1 MIHLENLFL
10 MLCPSYQMSDD
21 EFDEIKHEKLLAAVL
36 DKKEQVPIRKSAA
49 KISSDLLIN
58 SVKQSKVSTAL
69 AKQKLE
75 QEKKEKDR
83 VGASQTVAVPVH
95 RQASERIK
103 GAVGFIELKKDLK
116 VWDDV
121 VKSNRLADQLSFPLN
136 EETMLATEKATDR
149 AEAFKPKTDFEK
161 KMMEMWNGS
170 KNNMTNDTVY
180 TEAEMEIIRAM
191 DVKEAKEKLN
201 QMQKMRALI
210 SYREAKYRYAAKIKS
225 KGYHRILKRQK
236 RKQLIKEFDE
246 LLVRDPEA
254 AKEKL
259 LELENQRVIERGSL
273 KHRARTRFQQDIVKY
288 AGRDSRAKQVLEE
301 HFRLG
306 RDLKSKV
313 AMESGSEEDEE
324 QEKEEKKMSVSEMI
338 KSAAV
343 AAAKSD
349 GVAGG
354 PVEDGDDA
362 DETRIALYEL
372 RAKKRRELEA
382 ARSRAAKKA
391 TDSQPIFDQES
402 DWTFVPSSMKDSS
415 DIADHDDKDESGLT
429 SSKIRAE
436 TSDDASHVVDAAD
449 ACAGSGSNENSTEKE
464 SKTESG
470 KGMKA
475 KKRKRGE
482 ITKNECTAKDIDR
495 LFDAAEEKV
504 VESLKEVAKKIREEE
519 EAETSI
525 PKEMKK
531 KKKKSAKLKEEE
543 KKKDEAVDISL
554 DPKHFLQVETT
565 NLSKVSS
572 ELIDKMDEFDEDQ
585 ANAVAEAFK
594 DDDVIGDFEEDKEFI
609 EEGERPKDVDLTL
622 QGWGCWVGPGMTE
635 RKRRK
640 QFVIKAKQKR
650 RKDKN
655 RPGVIIKE
663 TQETSIAKL
672 QPSSLPFPY
681 TSVVDFETMVSQP
694 IGKDWNPISVTHD
707 LCKPAVVTQG
717 GRSIRPMKKAEVLAG
732 KLILDD

>member
-1 MIHLENLFL
+1 
-10 MLCPSYQMSDD
+10 MSDD
-21 EFDEIKHEKLLAAVL
+21 EIDEIKHEKLLASVL
-36 DKKEQVPIRKSAA
+36 GKKEQAAVRKSTA
-49 KISSDLLIN
+49 KISSDVLIN

-69 AKQKLE
+69 AKKKLE
-75 QEKKEKDR
+75 EEKKEKAQ

-95 RQASERIK
+95 RQASERIR

-116 VWDDV
+116 VWNDV

-136 EETMLATEKATDR
+136 EETMLATEKAADR

-161 KMMEMWNGS
+161 KMMEMWTGS

-191 DVKEAKEKLN
+191 DVKEAKERLN

-246 LLVRDPEA
+246 LLIRDPEA

-259 LELENQRVIERGSL
+259 IELENQRVIERGSL
-273 KHRARTRFQQDIVKY
+273 KHRARTKFQQDIVKY

-301 HFRLG
+301 HLRLG

-313 AMESGSEEDEE
+313 PMESDDSDEE
-324 QEKEEKKMSVSEMI
+324 EEKDEEKKMSVSEMI

-349 GVAGG
+349 GTSCG
-354 PVEDGDDA
+354 PVEDGEEA
-362 DETRIALYEL
+362 NKARIALFEL

-382 ARSRAAKKA
+382 AKSRAAKKPV
-391 TDSQPIFDQES
+391 DSEPTFEQES
-402 DWTFVPSSMKDSS
+402 DWTFVPSSAKAHSESVGEDEQNESS
-415 DIADHDDKDESGLT
+415 PSQEKNEVETCDAAEATLVNEES
-429 SSKIRAE
+429 R
-436 TSDDASHVVDAAD
+436 SDDP
-449 ACAGSGSNENSTEKE
+449 STTGKPE
-464 SKTESG
+464 SRKT
-470 KGMKA
+470 KKM
-475 KKRKRGE
+475 KKRKRE
-482 ITKNECTAKDIDR
+482 KTIQKECTTKDIDE

-504 VESLKEVAKKIREEE
+504 VEGLKEAAKQIRDEEE
-519 EAETSI
+519 TETSV
-525 PKEMKK
+525 PKEKRKK
-531 KKKKSAKLKEEE
+531 TAKLKKEQ
-543 KKKDEAVDISL
+543 KKENEAVDISL

-572 ELIDKMDEFDEDQ
+572 ELVEKMDEFDEDQ
-585 ANAVAEAFK
+585 AHAVAEAFK

-640 QFVIKAKQKR
+640 QFVVKARQKK
-650 RKDKN
+650 RKDMN

-663 TQETSIAKL
+663 VQETTISKL
-672 QPSSLPFPY
+672 QPNTLPFPY

-694 IGKDWNPISVTHD
+694 IGKEWNPITVTED
-707 LCKPAVVTQG
+707 LCKPAVITQG
-717 GRSIRPMKKAEVLAG
+717 GRSIRPMKKEEVLAG
-732 KLILDD
+732 KLVIDE

>member
-1 MIHLENLFL
+1 
-10 MLCPSYQMSDD
+10 MSDD
-21 EFDEIKHEKLLAAVL
+21 EFDEIKHDKLLASVL

-49 KISSDLLIN
+49 RISSDVLIN
-58 SVKQSKVSTAL
+58 SVKHSKVSTAL

-136 EETMLATEKATDR
+136 EETMLATEKAADR
-149 AEAFKPKTDFEK
+149 AEAFKPKTEFEK

-259 LELENQRVIERGSL
+259 IELENQRVIERGSL
-273 KHRARTRFQQDIVKY
+273 KHRARTKFQQDIVKY

-313 AMESGSEEDEE
+313 SLESGSEAEEE

-338 KSAAV
+338 KSAAI
-343 AAAKSD
+343 AAAKSE
-349 GVAGG
+349 GTGTG
-354 PVEDGDDA
+354 LVEDSNDA
-362 DETRIALYEL
+362 DEARIALYEL

-382 ARSRAAKKA
+382 ARSRATKKA
-391 TDSQPIFDQES
+391 TDSQPIFEQES
-402 DWTFVPSSMKDSS
+402 DWTFVPSSTKDSS
-415 DIADHDDKDESGLT
+415 DLADHGDKNESRATSSEIKADISDEAPHVAVASAESG
-429 SSKIRAE
+429 R
-436 TSDDASHVVDAAD
+436 
-449 ACAGSGSNENSTEKE
+449 NECSTEKG
-464 SKTESG
+464 SKAGSA
-470 KGMKA
+470 KGASNLRYLAGTKA
-475 KKRKRGE
+475 KKRK
-482 ITKNECTAKDIDR
+482 ITKDECTAKDIDR

-504 VESLKEVAKKIREEE
+504 VEGLKE
-519 EAETSI
+519 
-525 PKEMKK
+525 
-531 KKKKSAKLKEEE
+531 
-543 KKKDEAVDISL
+543 
-554 DPKHFLQVETT
+554 VETT

-640 QFVIKAKQKR
+640 QFVIKARQKK

-717 GRSIRPMKKAEVLAG
+717 GRSIRPVKKAEVLAG

>member
-1 MIHLENLFL
+1 
-10 MLCPSYQMSDD
+10 MSDD
-21 EFDEIKHEKLLAAVL
+21 EFDEIRHDKLLASVL

-49 KISSDLLIN
+49 KISSDVLIN

-136 EETMLATEKATDR
+136 EETMLATEKAADR

-259 LELENQRVIERGSL
+259 MELENQRVIERGSL

-313 AMESGSEEDEE
+313 SLESGSEDEEE

-338 KSAAV
+338 KSAAI
-343 AAAKSD
+343 AAAKSE
-349 GVAGG
+349 GTASGL
-354 PVEDGDDA
+354 VEDSEDA
-362 DETRIALYEL
+362 DKARIALYEL

-382 ARSRAAKKA
+382 ARSRATKKG
-391 TDSQPIFDQES
+391 TDSHPIFEQES
-402 DWTFVPSSMKDSS
+402 DWTFVPSSTKDSS
-415 DIADHDDKDESGLT
+415 DLVDHGDKKESRTT
-429 SSKIRAE
+429 SSETKAH
-436 TSDDASHVVDAAD
+436 TSDEASHVAVAYAE
-449 ACAGSGSNENSTEKE
+449 SGSNECPKEKG
-464 SKTESG
+464 SKPESG
-470 KGMKA
+470 KGTKA
-475 KKRKRGE
+475 KKRK
-482 ITKNECTAKDIDR
+482 ITKDECTAKDIDK

-504 VESLKEVAKKIREEE
+504 VESLKEVAKKIRAEE
-519 EAETSI
+519 EAETSA

-531 KKKKSAKLKEEE
+531 NKKKKRLKEEE
-543 KKKDEAVDISL
+543 QKKDEAVDISL
-554 DPKHFLQVETT
+554 DPNHFLQVETT

-717 GRSIRPMKKAEVLAG
+717 GRSIRPVKKAEVLAG